1 MILCTSFD
9 YFSKLLWASK
19 INRYPRRFHMAKI
32 RIKQGPNEIEIDSR
46 DFYVDNDSVAEVV
59 ETLKQLLH
67 EKSQTDVMSSL
78 DDAEFHEP
86 EFSSP
91 SAIAVDDIKHKLRIL
106 AKDSFF
112 DQPKTVGET
121 VAQMS
126 EYGWSASPFDVSVAL
141 TKMAFNKEFIKNTID
156 ERNQY
161 VSKEALLTN

>member
-1 MILCTSFD
+1 MLFRS
-9 YFSKLLWASK
+9 
-19 INRYPRRFHMAKI
+19 
-32 RIKQGPNEIEIDSR
+32 
-46 DFYVDNDSVAEVV
+46 
-59 ETLKQLLH
+59 
-67 EKSQTDVMSSL
+67 VMSSL

-91 SAIAVDDIKHKLRIL
+91 STIAVDDIKNKLRIL

-126 EYGWSASPFDVSVAL
+126 EYGWTASPFDVSVAL
-141 TKMAFNKEFIKNTID
+141 TKMAFNKEFLKNTTD

>member
-1 MILCTSFD
+1 
-9 YFSKLLWASK
+9 
-19 INRYPRRFHMAKI
+19 MAKI
-32 RIKQGPNEIEIDSR
+32 RVKQGNNEIEIDSR
-46 DFYVDNDSVAEVV
+46 DFYVDNDSVADVIES
-59 ETLKQLLH
+59 LKQLLN
-67 EKSQTDVMSSL
+67 ERPQTDVMNSL
-78 DDAEFHEP
+78 DNAEFHEP

-91 SAIAVDDIKHKLRIL
+91 STIAVDDIKNKLRIL

-141 TKMAFNKEFIKNTID
+141 TKMAFNKEFLKNTTD

-161 VSKEALLTN
+161 ISKEALLTN

>member
-1 MILCTSFD
+1 
-9 YFSKLLWASK
+9 
-19 INRYPRRFHMAKI
+19 MAKI
-32 RIKQGPNEIEIDSR
+32 RIKQGSNEIEIDSR

-59 ETLKQLLH
+59 EALKGLLH
-67 EKSQTDVMSSL
+67 ERPQTDEMSSL

-91 SAIAVDDIKHKLRIL
+91 SAIAVDDIKNKLRIL

-126 EYGWSASPFDVSVAL
+126 EYGWTASTFDVSVSL
-141 TKMAFNKEFIKNTID
+141 TKMAFNKEFLKNTTD
-156 ERNQY
+156 
-161 VSKEALLTN
+161 

>member
-1 MILCTSFD
+1 
-9 YFSKLLWASK
+9 
-19 INRYPRRFHMAKI
+19 MAKI
-32 RIKQGPNEIEIDSR
+32 RIKQGSNEIEIDSR
-46 DFYVDNDSVAEVV
+46 DFYIDNDSVADVV

-67 EKSQTDVMSSL
+67 ERPQTDVMSSL

-86 EFSSP
+86 EFSSA
-91 SAIAVDDIKHKLRIL
+91 SIITVDDIKHKLRIL
-106 AKDSFF
+106 AKYSFF

-126 EYGWSASPFDVSVAL
+126 EYGWTASPFDASVAL
-141 TKMAFNKEFIKNTID
+141 TKMAFNKEFLKNTID